1 MPVDSSN
8 EGKNV
13 PVIGYRNEKYDVYYA
28 KVEKYNAGTANEYD
42 SLHNGFAN
50 VMEGEDGLGGSAT
63 FQYDSYE
70 QAKAEYDKLLKI
82 YEDKKTLTSSDLS
95 DDETVKKSL

>member
-1 MPVDSSN
+1 M
-8 EGKNV
+8 
-13 PVIGYRNEKYDVYYA
+13 
-28 KVEKYNAGTANEYD
+28 
-42 SLHNGFAN
+42 HNGFAN

-95 DDETVKKSL
+95 DDVKK